1 MHGMFD
7 VAACKLWSKA
17 FGEDFEPRTNS
28 EGVFTIKRQY
38 DWNLRLQ
45 FAVQYVSKYKICL
58 HSCSLIF
65 LASLY
70 LILYAYVKYCEVFN
84 FSLRP

>member
-1 MHGMFD
+1 MDMLD
-7 VAACKLWSKA
+7 VAACGLWSKA
-17 FGEDFEPRTNS
+17 FGEDFESRTNS

-45 FAVQYVSKYKICL
+45 FAVQYVSEYKMCL
-58 HSCSLIF
+58 CSSSLMF

-70 LILYAYVKYCEVFN
+70 
-84 FSLRP
+84 